1 MAGAVF
7 TCCITSTSVAVNYM
21 HDFDTSMNFTH
32 FSCAARR
39 ASWKGWLCGNEVV
52 YYLLLSK
59 AASKKLIC
67 GNVKTTE
74 NLLLISSKDVKI
86 QWPLNLLLVIISL
99 WIFKHSHIFMVEG
112 RPLVIF
118 NMQCT
123 AWHKKLFK
131 IHLCPAHL
139 NVHMNRTCFIAPS
152 VMFSVTLLHQFS
164 NSNFT
169 FSYPIIYCLW
179 RFGLAGYLSLWGTN
193 IFSCS
198 EFSRDGYSIFKTL
211 CGYLPIFQLC
221 TKQ

>member
-1 MAGAVF
+1 M
-7 TCCITSTSVAVNYM
+7 SVAVNHM

-32 FSCAARR
+32 FSCAAWR
-39 ASWKGWLCGNEVV
+39 ASWKGRHWRNEVV

-74 NLLLISSKDVKI
+74 NLILLISSNDVNI

-99 WIFKHSHIFMVEG
+99 WIFKHSHIFIVES

-131 IHLCPAHL
+131 SQLCPAHL
-139 NVHMNRTCFIAPS
+139 VYKWTGHVSLHRVSCF
-152 VMFSVTLLHQFS
+152 L
-164 NSNFT
+164 
-169 FSYPIIYCLW
+169 
-179 RFGLAGYLSLWGTN
+179 
-193 IFSCS
+193 
-198 EFSRDGYSIFKTL
+198 
-211 CGYLPIFQLC
+211 
-221 TKQ
+221 